1 MHLSAQWKAGK
12 RAEDVI
18 TEWEPIMGNMV
29 EVFFPTKRKG
39 SMEEKHFLEEQE
51 RNIERGSRYGLRQ
64 GQGEAR
70 IDLFEE
76 VKEKETL
83 IEDLETKLK
92 LAEERIVELKENEK
106 VERLGFAELNTAE
119 KDKVIEGLKIKYK
132 TLGGEKC

>member
-29 EVFFPTKRKG
+29 EVFFPTKRRG

-64 GQGEAR
+64 GHWGRER
-70 IDLFEE
+70 PGSTFL
-76 VKEKETL
+76 K
-83 IEDLETKLK
+83 KLK
-92 LAEERIVELKENEK
+92 R
-106 VERLGFAELNTAE
+106 RRH
-119 KDKVIEGLKIKYK
+119 
-132 TLGGEKC
+132 